1 MEFGILTEAN
11 LQSGNKFLSFQ
22 ERYQHVLEEVVLAD
36 KMGFDVFGS
45 SEQHFFAPHCVIS
58 SLETVL
64 AAAAVLTKDIKL
76 RFASILLP
84 FHHPIDSAEKIASVD
99 VLSNGRVE
107 FGTAKGNSWYT
118 LGGYNVNPAEV
129 DERFDEAFQIVL
141 KALTN
146 ESFSHDGKYWT
157 IPERSLSPKLV
168 QKDHPPLW
176 YAAISPKSHK
186 LAGEMGVGLMT
197 LTVGVELEQLAK
209 RVETYREG
217 IKEAKPVGNYINNK
231 VSSFTQLHCAETTER
246 AREYSEKPFMDYTGT
261 VIDLYEQKLQKT
273 GVNIDFSKARE
284 KLNWKHLNDADQVIV
299 GNPDEIIEKLEKYEL
314 AGVDEVFIRSEGIE
328 HAEVMK
334 SIELLGKHVIPY
346 FKEKKKKQEAM
357 ENAQKAEA

>member
-1 MEFGILTEAN
+1 MEFGLLTEAN
-11 LQSGNKFLSFQ
+11 LQSGSKYLSFYD
-22 ERYQHVLEEVVLAD
+22 RYQHVLEEVVLAD

-58 SLETVL
+58 ASETVL
-64 AAAAVLTKDIKL
+64 AAAAVLTKNIKL

-84 FHHPIDSAEKIASVD
+84 FHHPIDSAEKIASID

-107 FGTAKGNSWYT
+107 FGTAKGNSWFT
-118 LGGYNVNPAEV
+118 LGGYNIDPAEV
-129 DERFDEAFQIVL
+129 DDRFDEAFLFIL

-146 ESFSHDGKYWT
+146 ETFSYEGKFWT

-186 LAGEMGVGLMT
+186 LAGQMGVGLMT
-197 LTVGVELEQLAK
+197 LTVGVELEQLAQ
-209 RVETYREG
+209 RVQTYRDG
-217 IKEAKPVGNYINNK
+217 IKEAKPIGNFITNK
-231 VSSFTQLHCAETTER
+231 VSSFTQLHCAETTKR
-246 AREYSEKPFMDYTGT
+246 AREYAEKPFMDYTKT
-261 VIDLYEQKLQKT
+261 VIDLYEQKLHKT
-273 GVNIDFSKARE
+273 GVNVDFTKARAA
-284 KLNWKHLNDADQVIV
+284 LNWEHLNDADQVIV
-299 GNPDEIIEKLEKYEL
+299 GTPDEIIEKLEKYE
-314 AGVDEVFIRSEGIE
+314 AVGVDEVFIRSEGIE

-346 FKEKKKKQEAM
+346 FKEKKKKQEALKQI
-357 ENAQKAEA
+357 N

>member
-1 MEFGILTEAN
+1 MEFGLLTEAN

-22 ERYQHVLEEVVLAD
+22 ERYKHVLEEVVLAD
-36 KMGFDVFGS
+36 QMGFDVFGS

-58 SLETVL
+58 SLETIL
-64 AAAAVLTKDIKL
+64 AAAAVLTKNIKL

-107 FGTAKGNSWYT
+107 FGTAKGNSWHT
-118 LGGYNVNPAEV
+118 LGGYNLDPSEI
-129 DERFDEAFQIVL
+129 DDRFHEALEIVL
-141 KALTN
+141 KALNN
-146 ESFSHDGKYWT
+146 ETFSHDGKFWK

-168 QKDHPPLW
+168 QNDHPPLW

-197 LTVGVELEQLAK
+197 LTVGVELDQLAK
-209 RVETYREG
+209 RVEMYREG
-217 IKEAKPVGNYINNK
+217 IKNAKPIGNFITNK
-231 VSSFTQLHCAETTER
+231 VSSFTQLHCAETTQR
-246 AREYSEKPFMDYTGT
+246 ARDYSEKPFMDYTET
-261 VIDLYEQKLQKT
+261 VLDLYEQKLQKT
-273 GVNIDFSKARE
+273 GVNLDFSKARAN
-284 KLNWKHLNDADQVIV
+284 LNWDHLNHADQVIV
-299 GNPDEIIEKLEKYEL
+299 GNPDEIIEKLERYEE

-334 SIELLGKHVIPY
+334 SIELLGKYVIPY
-346 FKEKKKKQEAM
+346 FKEKKKKQEA
-357 ENAQKAEA
+357 EKQEQEAAR